1 MRVTWW
7 PWAARPPAS
16 QRTWSR
22 PPRLDDGTVA
32 VGAAISA
39 TRNAWVVAGA
49 GGAGAVVGVVMRSRL
64 LGTCGLRTCLQRGG
78 HLGSSARR
86 SVVVLSGRAGR
97 WRIARLAQQ
106 PVDGCL
112 WVAVV
117 AAKRAQRRQAPL
129 PPPAG
134 HRAWVHPQ
142 PPSDLAGAQQPAW
155 LLGHLPA
162 AACQQ
167 GVDARLG
174 EAALRDDMRQQASSS
189 PAQHRPAMHPKQ
201 RYDLP
206 GAQPRLALGRVRLVV
221 GVAVLE
227 GCLPGCGVHRASSDA
242 WGGWRW
248 CLGRGQ
254 PPSDGVAGGRGAGR
268 PRRRWGQSLVGRT
281 ALPTTSSSSGA
292 TRGERRRS
300 RTPARDA
307 GGGWGRAGGEIG
319 GGLRSPPRRQPP
331 APPRPPARSCR
342 DLDAC
347 PCTPN
352 TATTPF
358 RRHRPLPSGR
368 LCLFGLV
375 GRLVF
380 GAALRVVA

>member
-32 VGAAISA
+32 VGAATSA
-39 TRNAWVVAGA
+39 TRNGGVAGS
-49 GGAGAVVGVVMRSRL
+49 GGAGVGVVMRSGL
-64 LGTCGLRTCLQRGG
+64 LGPCALRTCLQRDG

-106 PVDGCL
+106 SVDGCL
-112 WVAVV
+112 RVAVV

-174 EAALRDDMRQQASSS
+174 EAAL
-189 PAQHRPAMHPKQ
+189 P
-201 RYDLP
+201 
-206 GAQPRLALGRVRLVV
+206 
-221 GVAVLE
+221 
-227 GCLPGCGVHRASSDA
+227 
-242 WGGWRW
+242 
-248 CLGRGQ
+248 
-254 PPSDGVAGGRGAGR
+254 
-268 PRRRWGQSLVGRT
+268 
-281 ALPTTSSSSGA
+281 
-292 TRGERRRS
+292 
-300 RTPARDA
+300 
-307 GGGWGRAGGEIG
+307 
-319 GGLRSPPRRQPP
+319 
-331 APPRPPARSCR
+331 
-342 DLDAC
+342 
-347 PCTPN
+347 
-352 TATTPF
+352 
-358 RRHRPLPSGR
+358 
-368 LCLFGLV
+368 
-375 GRLVF
+375 
-380 GAALRVVA
+380 